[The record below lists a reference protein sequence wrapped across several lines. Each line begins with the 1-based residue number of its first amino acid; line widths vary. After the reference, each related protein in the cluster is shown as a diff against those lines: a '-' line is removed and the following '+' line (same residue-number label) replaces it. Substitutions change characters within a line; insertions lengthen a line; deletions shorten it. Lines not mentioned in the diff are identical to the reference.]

1 MSNIEGYEN
10 LANAIV
16 RTAVQD
22 YLPYYKALQRHREL
36 RTEGLSDQALKNYNK
51 ELRKLEKQFDEL
63 IDFFYSPWFT
73 VLTGV
78 DPQLIL
84 AKLEAEVDEYERQR
98 VSKPNISA

>member
-1 MSNIEGYEN
+1 MNNIDAYEN

-16 RTAVQD
+16 MTAVQD
-22 YLPYYKALQRHREL
+22 YLPYYKALQCHKEL
-36 RTEGLSDQALKNYNK
+36 RTEGLSDKALKNYNK

-98 VSKPNISA
+98 VSKSNISA